1 MCVACKRAVFLHR
14 HRGLKCTSSASLPS
28 EPSQSL
34 HMNVLKR
41 SLRDVDANLRR
52 VNQELRSAKRRASE
66 SGKFRLR
73 EPQRTTGRILV
84 AMHHGE
90 PTAAMD
96 YIQSKRKGNGL
107 DRTCATQ
114 AEAELREWWRRAD
127 DATKQSH
134 RVMEEASIKMQNAF
148 KQAQRFTVEA
158 DLEAWVEDQNVQKGI
173 NPAPSLLLR
182 QASMLKTSRGVSLPP
197 TRRGERRWMQRW
209 RSRRGLQLRKFPAQ
223 ERLSVEQMQRKV
235 HHRVDGYEHTCSR
248 FAAPLMRYPAKKEG
262 PFSVGFWCP
271 RIGTEQK
278 MWPENNRFFGIQSQS
293 FVNICPPDG
302 VQGECIVAMEQLPAK
317 PRRTRPPPSAHQHG

>member
-1 MCVACKRAVFLHR
+1 MHTTAPLPTRTMLCCAMYAYACVMHTLCAPKRYR
-14 HRGLKCTSSASLPS
+14 YRPCRRRSSALLLLLRLLPLLLL
-28 EPSQSL
+28 PL
-34 HMNVLKR
+34 I
-41 SLRDVDANLRR
+41 LRIRH
-52 VNQELRSAKRRASE
+52 Q
-66 SGKFRLR
+66 
-73 EPQRTTGRILV
+73 
-84 AMHHGE
+84 
-90 PTAAMD
+90 
-96 YIQSKRKGNGL
+96 
-107 DRTCATQ
+107 
-114 AEAELREWWRRAD
+114 
-127 DATKQSH
+127 
-134 RVMEEASIKMQNAF
+134 
-148 KQAQRFTVEA
+148 QAQRFIVEA

-302 VQGECIVAMEQLPAK
+302 VQGECIVAMEQLLAK